1 MLSYPTK
8 DASMDLQTERNT
20 ATVFNKFALD
30 VPGDYTSNGCISEYS
45 NFAFF
50 DPERGQFFTTSGYIS
65 SYSEMYKFT
74 NPMDGEEEN
83 PIEGFDLNNMKG
95 YTLLAGGATRQDHC
109 FVLEKRG

>member
-1 MLSYPTK
+1 MEGKENFYDPFIELDIDYYGLVGSYYAVLSNQGRIYG
-8 DASMDLQTERNT
+8 LQTERNT

-74 NPMDGEEEN
+74 NPWTG
-83 PIEGFDLNNMKG
+83 
-95 YTLLAGGATRQDHC
+95 R
-109 FVLEKRG
+109 KRIPSRDST